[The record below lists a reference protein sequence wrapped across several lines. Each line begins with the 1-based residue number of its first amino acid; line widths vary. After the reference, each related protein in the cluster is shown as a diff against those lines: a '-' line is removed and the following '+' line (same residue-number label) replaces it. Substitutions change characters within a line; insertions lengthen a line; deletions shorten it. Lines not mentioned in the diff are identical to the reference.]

1 MFCLNDTILNLII
14 NTHVMKTKIT
24 LLSTAILL
32 LIVVWYLS
40 PSSTEQAKLASQQAS
55 LGSIKCT
62 VAKFLLSD
70 VDTTRQIAPLF
81 DNLGQLH
88 FGIST
93 ENKEAQAFFD
103 QGIRLTYA
111 FNHAEAHRSFME
123 AARLDPSSA
132 MSYWGQAYTL
142 GPNINDPMP
151 DTQRKLKAY
160 EATQKALERLS
171 AVSPRERALIEAL
184 NTRYSADTTADLAS
198 LNTAY
203 MNAMAEVAAKFPED
217 ADIQTLYAAAAMNT
231 MPWNYWD
238 NQGNPAPNTPAAK
251 LALEKAMQINP
262 DHPGAHHYYIHMVEL
277 PQPDLAVPSA
287 DKLGALM
294 PAAGHLVHMPSHIYI
309 RVGRYQDAVKANQQA
324 ILADEDYISQCYAQG
339 LYPLAYYPHNVHFL
353 WSAASLLGLSDL
365 AIDAAKKTAEK
376 VPVGEMANLPFL
388 QDFAS
393 VPLLAYTRFGK
404 WNEILTI
411 PYQGEDYKHLN
422 LIRHYARG
430 LAFVR
435 KDNLADAKEELEAL
449 AGLKENP
456 ELEIQIANNTSRK
469 IAAVAYEVL
478 AGEIAAAEG
487 KLEEGIRHLEQAVE
501 LADQLVYN
509 EPSAWHIPPRHNL
522 GALLLDAG
530 RYTEAESV
538 YRKDLED
545 LRQNGWSLIGLYQS
559 LYAQGKDAEA
569 QQVKQ
574 EFDAAWKEADISIE
588 RSVL

>member
-1 MFCLNDTILNLII
+1 
-14 NTHVMKTKIT
+14 MKTKIT

>member
-1 MFCLNDTILNLII
+1 
-14 NTHVMKTKIT
+14 MKTKIT
-24 LLSTAILL
+24 LVSMAILL
-32 LIVVWYLS
+32 LLVVWYLTS
-40 PSSTEQAKLASQQAS
+40 PAEQAKLASQQAS
-55 LGSIKCT
+55 FGSIKCT

-81 DNLGQLH
+81 ENLGQLH

-93 ENKEAQAFFD
+93 ENKEAQAFFN

-123 AARLDPSSA
+123 AARLDPASA

-142 GPNINDPMP
+142 GPNINDPIP

-160 EATQKALERLS
+160 EAVQKALERLS
-171 AVSPRERALIEAL
+171 AASPREQALIEAL
-184 NTRYSADTTADLAS
+184 NTRYSADTTAELAS

-203 MNAMAEVAAKFPED
+203 MNAMAEVAANFPED

-287 DKLGALM
+287 DKLGSLM

-365 AIDAAKKTAEK
+365 AIEAAKKTAEK

-456 ELEIQIANNTSRK
+456 ELEIQVANNTSRK
-469 IAAVAYEVL
+469 IAAVAHEVL

-501 LADQLVYN
+501 LEDQLVYN
-509 EPSAWHIPPRHNL
+509 EPSAWHIPPRHTL

-530 RYTEAESV
+530 RYAEAEAV

-545 LRQNGWSLIGLYQS
+545 LRQNGWSLMGLYQS
-559 LYAQGKDAEA
+559 LNAQGKDAEA
-569 QQVKQ
+569 RQVKQ
-574 EFDAAWKEADISIE
+574 EFDTAWKEADISIE

>member
-1 MFCLNDTILNLII
+1 
-14 NTHVMKTKIT
+14 MKTKIT
-24 LLSTAILL
+24 LVSMAILL
-32 LIVVWYLS
+32 LLVVWYLTS
-40 PSSTEQAKLASQQAS
+40 PAEQAKLASQQAS
-55 LGSIKCT
+55 FGSIKCT

-81 DNLGQLH
+81 ENLGQLH

-93 ENKEAQAFFD
+93 ENKEAQAFFN

-123 AARLDPSSA
+123 AARLDPASA

-142 GPNINDPMP
+142 GPNINDPIP

-160 EATQKALERLS
+160 EAVQKALERLS

-184 NTRYSADTTADLAS
+184 NTRYSADTTAELAS

-287 DKLGALM
+287 DKLGSLM

-365 AIDAAKKTAEK
+365 AIEAAKKTAEK

-456 ELEIQIANNTSRK
+456 ELEIQVANNTSRK
-469 IAAVAYEVL
+469 IAAVAHEVL

-501 LADQLVYN
+501 LEDQLVYN
-509 EPSAWHIPPRHNL
+509 EPSAWHIPPRHTL

-530 RYTEAESV
+530 RYAEAEAV

-545 LRQNGWSLIGLYQS
+545 LRQNGWSLMGLYQS
-559 LYAQGKDAEA
+559 LNAQGKDAEA
-569 QQVKQ
+569 RQVKQ
-574 EFDAAWKEADISIE
+574 EFDTAWKEADISIE

>member
-1 MFCLNDTILNLII
+1 
-14 NTHVMKTKIT
+14 MKTKIT
-24 LLSTAILL
+24 LVSMAILL
-32 LIVVWYLS
+32 LLVVWYLTS
-40 PSSTEQAKLASQQAS
+40 PAEQAKLASQQAS
-55 LGSIKCT
+55 FGSIKCT

-81 DNLGQLH
+81 ENLGQLH

-93 ENKEAQAFFD
+93 ENKEAQAFFN

-123 AARLDPSSA
+123 AARLDPASA

-142 GPNINDPMP
+142 GPNINDPIP

-160 EATQKALERLS
+160 EAVQKALERLS

-287 DKLGALM
+287 DKLGSLM

-365 AIDAAKKTAEK
+365 AIEAAKKTAEK

-456 ELEIQIANNTSRK
+456 ELEIQVANNTSRK
-469 IAAVAYEVL
+469 IAAVAHEVL

-501 LADQLVYN
+501 LEDQLVYN
-509 EPSAWHIPPRHNL
+509 EPSAWHIPPRHTL

-530 RYTEAESV
+530 RYAEAEAV

-545 LRQNGWSLIGLYQS
+545 LRQNGWSLMGLYQS
-559 LYAQGKDAEA
+559 LNAQGKDAEA
-569 QQVKQ
+569 RQVKQ
-574 EFDAAWKEADISIE
+574 EFDTAWKEADISIE

>member
-501 LADQLVYN
+501 LEDQLVYN

>member
-1 MFCLNDTILNLII
+1 
-14 NTHVMKTKIT
+14 MKTKIT
-24 LLSTAILL
+24 LVSTAILL

-40 PSSTEQAKLASQQAS
+40 PTSAEQAKLASQQAS

-81 DNLGQLH
+81 ENLGQLH

-123 AARLDPSSA
+123 ASRLDPASA

-142 GPNINDPMP
+142 GPNINDPLP

-160 EATQKALERLS
+160 EAVQKALERLPG
-171 AVSPRERALIEAL
+171 ASPSERALIEAL

-287 DKLGALM
+287 DKLGGLM

-309 RVGRYQDAVKANQQA
+309 RVGRYQDAVKANQNA

-365 AIDAAKKTAEK
+365 AIDAARKTAEK
-376 VPVGEMANLPFL
+376 VPAGEMANLPFL

-411 PYQGEDYKHLN
+411 PYQGEAYKHLN

-449 AGLKENP
+449 AGLKESP
-456 ELEIQIANNTSRK
+456 ELDIQIANNTSRK

-487 KLEEGIRHLEQAVE
+487 KLEDGIHHLEQAVE
-501 LADQLVYN
+501 LEDQLVYN

-530 RYTEAESV
+530 RYAEAEAV

-545 LRQNGWSLIGLYQS
+545 LRQNGWSLMGLYQS
-559 LYAQGKDAEA
+559 LKAQGKDAEA
-569 QQVKQ
+569 DLVKQ
-574 EFDAAWKEADISIE
+574 EFDTAWKEADISIE

>member
-1 MFCLNDTILNLII
+1 
-14 NTHVMKTKIT
+14 MKTKIT
-24 LLSTAILL
+24 LVSTAILL

-93 ENKEAQAFFD
+93 ENKEAQAFFN

-142 GPNINDPMP
+142 GPNINDPVP

-160 EATQKALERLS
+160 EAVQKALERLS

-184 NTRYSADTTADLAS
+184 NTRYSADTTIDIAS

-238 NQGNPAPNTPAAK
+238 NEGNPAPNTPAAK

-365 AIDAAKKTAEK
+365 AIDAARKTAEK

-404 WNEILTI
+404 WNEILTV

-501 LADQLVYN
+501 LEDQLVYN

-530 RYTEAESV
+530 RNAEAEAV

-559 LYAQGKDAEA
+559 LNAQGKDAEA

-574 EFDAAWKEADISIE
+574 EFDTAWKEADISIE

>member
-1 MFCLNDTILNLII
+1 
-14 NTHVMKTKIT
+14 
-24 LLSTAILL
+24 
-32 LIVVWYLS
+32 
-40 PSSTEQAKLASQQAS
+40 
-55 LGSIKCT
+55 
-62 VAKFLLSD
+62 
-70 VDTTRQIAPLF
+70 
-81 DNLGQLH
+81 
-88 FGIST
+88 
-93 ENKEAQAFFD
+93 
-103 QGIRLTYA
+103 
-111 FNHAEAHRSFME
+111 
-123 AARLDPSSA
+123 
-132 MSYWGQAYTL
+132 
-142 GPNINDPMP
+142 
-151 DTQRKLKAY
+151 
-160 EATQKALERLS
+160 
-171 AVSPRERALIEAL
+171 
-184 NTRYSADTTADLAS
+184 
-198 LNTAY
+198 
-203 MNAMAEVAAKFPED
+203 
-217 ADIQTLYAAAAMNT
+217 MNT

-501 LADQLVYN
+501 LEDQLVYN

>member
-1 MFCLNDTILNLII
+1 
-14 NTHVMKTKIT
+14 MKTKIT

-501 LADQLVYN
+501 LEDQLVYN

>member
-1 MFCLNDTILNLII
+1 
-14 NTHVMKTKIT
+14 MKTKIT
-24 LLSTAILL
+24 LVSTAILL

-93 ENKEAQAFFD
+93 ENKEAQAFFN

-142 GPNINDPMP
+142 GPNINDPVP

-160 EATQKALERLS
+160 EAVQKALERLS

-184 NTRYSADTTADLAS
+184 NTRYSADTTVDIAS

-238 NQGNPAPNTPAAK
+238 NEGNPAPNTPAAK

-365 AIDAAKKTAEK
+365 AIDAARKTAEK

-404 WNEILTI
+404 WNEILTV

-501 LADQLVYN
+501 LEDQLVYN

-530 RYTEAESV
+530 RNAEAEAV

-559 LYAQGKDAEA
+559 LNAQGKDAEA

-574 EFDAAWKEADISIE
+574 EFDTAWKEADISIE